1 MTTKNSPFTPHS
13 SPFDITERAFEF
25 AVRIVKLCQHLDEK
39 PGVSRTL
46 ANQLLRSGT
55 SIGANLEEGKG
66 SQSEADYLTKC
77 SIACKEARETLYW
90 LKLLAASEILP
101 ANRLSELTTE
111 CDELVAILTSITK
124 RLKEKRHG

>member
-1 MTTKNSPFTPHS
+1 MTSKQPP
-13 SPFDITERAFEF
+13 DITERAFQF
-25 AVRIVKLCQHLDEK
+25 AIRIVKLCQHLDEK

-46 ANQLLRSGT
+46 AKQLLRSGT

-90 LKLLAASEILP
+90 LKLLSASEILP

-111 CDELVAILTSITK
+111 CDELVAILTSIIK
-124 RLKEKRHG
+124 KLKGRRNG

>member
-1 MTTKNSPFTPHS
+1 MTNKQPPEISA
-13 SPFDITERAFEF
+13 RAFEF
-25 AVRIVKLCQHLDEK
+25 AVRIVKLCQHLDES
-39 PGVSRTL
+39 PGVARTL
-46 ANQLLRSGT
+46 ARQLIRSGT

-66 SQSEADYLTKC
+66 AQSEADYLTKC

-111 CDELVAILTSITK
+111 CNELVAILTSIAK
-124 RLKEKRHG
+124 RLKEKRSG

>member
-1 MTTKNSPFTPHS
+1 MTSKQPPE
-13 SPFDITERAFEF
+13 ITERTFQF

-46 ANQLLRSGT
+46 AKQLIRSGT

-77 SIACKEARETLYW
+77 SIACKETRETLYW

-101 ANRLSELTTE
+101 ANRLSELTNE
-111 CDELVAILTSITK
+111 CDELVAILTSIAK
-124 RLKEKRHG
+124 RLKEKRNG